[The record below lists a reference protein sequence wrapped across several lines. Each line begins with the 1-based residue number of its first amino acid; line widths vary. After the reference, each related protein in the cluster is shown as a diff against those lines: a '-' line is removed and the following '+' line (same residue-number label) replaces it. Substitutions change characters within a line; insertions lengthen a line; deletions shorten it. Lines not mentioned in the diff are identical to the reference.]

1 MNQPVEQTL
10 TAADGTP
17 LHVTDWSSSNNAGT
31 HHGGI
36 VVMHGLGEHSGRY
49 AHVARFLNDCGWSVR
64 TYDHRGHGRSGGK
77 RGDVA
82 DDEAIVHDA
91 KIVIDDFAQTLD
103 AAPLLL
109 GHSMGGL
116 FAARFSVAAA
126 SPLRGLILS
135 SPALLLRLSGMQ
147 KLLLKIFSAIAPGIT
162 VSNGVDIRYL
172 SHNPAVAKAYDTDPF
187 VHGKI
192 SARLLRSMLSAADF
206 AHSLAPALTI
216 PTLLL
221 VACDDRLVDPSGS
234 DAFFARLAPGIGTI
248 HRYHGLYH
256 ELFNESAAQQVF
268 DDLRDWLNRL
278 TIGQSE
284 SAA

>member
-1 MNQPVEQTL
+1 LNQPIEQTL
-10 TAADGTP
+10 TAADGMS
-17 LHVTDWSSSNNAGT
+17 LHVTDWPCNNAET
-31 HHGGI
+31 ARGG
-36 VVMHGLGEHSGRY
+36 VVIMHGLGEHSGRH
-49 AHVARFLNDCGWSVR
+49 AHVARFLNDCGWAVR

-77 RGDVA
+77 RGDA
-82 DDEAIVHDA
+82 PDDETIVRDA
-91 KIVIDDFAQTLD
+91 KTVVDDFARKLE
-103 AAPLLL
+103 APPLLL

-116 FAARFSVAAA
+116 FAARFAAAAA

-135 SPALLLRLSGMQ
+135 SPALALRLSGTQ
-147 KLLLKIFSAIAPGIT
+147 KLLLKIFSAIAPGIA
-162 VSNGVDIRYL
+162 VSNGVDIHYL
-172 SHNPAVAKAYDTDPF
+172 SHDPAVGNAYNADPL

-192 SARLLRSMLSAADF
+192 TARLLRSMLAAADF
-206 AHSLAPALTI
+206 VNSRASTLAV

-256 ELFNESAAQQVF
+256 ELFNEKAAQQVF
-268 DDLRDWLNRL
+268 DDLRNWLGRL
-278 TIGQSE
+278 AVGQNE